1 MTVKDIF
8 KINRKTFFNPKAW
21 MDWDRIVE
29 QNKYLWRVLRGLWT
43 PAVPQAIRT
52 FEEAMKENGLTE
64 ADIADAIG
72 TYRALAPVFLLLGV
86 SAVFYTFYLLL
97 WHATVVGA
105 FLSIAVA
112 ALLFTQMFKY
122 DFWALQMRRRHLG
135 LTFKDWKRQYLGD

>member
-72 TYRALAPVFLLLGV
+72 TYRALALVFLLLGV